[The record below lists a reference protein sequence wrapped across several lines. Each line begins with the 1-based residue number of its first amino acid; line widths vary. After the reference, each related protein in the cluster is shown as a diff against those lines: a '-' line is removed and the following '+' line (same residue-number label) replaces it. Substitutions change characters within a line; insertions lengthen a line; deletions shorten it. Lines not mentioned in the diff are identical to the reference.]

1 MIQLLDMTIDRLN
14 PDILIF
20 DPPPQSIQHFR
31 AVHRLAIALV
41 TIYFAASFILLLLG
55 SILLFDL
62 MLRSKIYGMAK
73 IDAPIVCGFV
83 AVFASLVNPLVVYI
97 LFKIEQ
103 PVLVRSCIFD
113 RHAGELSIQQ
123 YNLFDRHRR
132 TTTIPLN
139 KIVDIQVRQPL
150 PMSDDFSAISLM
162 TKQSSKPVYLFQ
174 KVSQQ
179 EISTFAM
186 KSLLEEVAI
195 IRKFLNLPS
204 EPPYTIVKRPKWYK
218 ILFATPIPNDLVRSI
233 DQNNDKLIYNLQ
245 SRRFWRKVSW
255 KFDAIAQRIEVESR
269 TLIGNRSKYIT
280 RLEIKSIAIKT
291 EFLPL
296 EVSTH
301 QLSISAHRR
310 QYQKQYSAI
319 LVPIVRGSSQKENRA
334 KLKPQSG
341 YWRIFTS
348 TDLAMVCDLADRI
361 QAHLNLPLD
370 ELRSTES
377 IELEPVGAIK

>member
-1 MIQLLDMTIDRLN
+1 MTIDRQS

-41 TIYFAASFILLLLG
+41 LIFFAAGLILLLSG

-62 MLRSKIYGMAK
+62 MLRYKIYVIAK
-73 IDAPIVCGFV
+73 IEAPIVCGLV
-83 AVFASLVNPLVVYI
+83 AVFVSLFNSLVVHI
-97 LFKIEQ
+97 LFKINK
-103 PVLVRSCIFD
+103 PVLVQSCTFD

-123 YNLFDRHRR
+123 YHLFDQHRK
-132 TTTIPLN
+132 TIIIPLN
-139 KIVDIQVRQPL
+139 TIVDIQVRHYPI
-150 PMSDDFSAISLM
+150 PMSNDFSAISLI

-174 KVSQQ
+174 KLSPK

-186 KSLLEEVAI
+186 KSLLKEVAI

-204 EPPYTIVKRPKWYK
+204 EPPYMIVKRPKWYK
-218 ILFATPIPNDLVRSI
+218 ILFATPIPDELIRSI
-233 DQNNDKLIYNLQ
+233 NQNNDKLTYNLQ
-245 SRRFWRKVSW
+245 SRQFWRKISW
-255 KFDAIAQRIEVESR
+255 KFDAIAQKIEIESW

-280 RLEIKSIAIKT
+280 RSEIRSIAIKT
-291 EFLPL
+291 EFLPI
-296 EVSTH
+296 EISTH
-301 QLSISAHRR
+301 KLARFAHRR

-319 LVPIVRGSSQKENRA
+319 LIPSNRA
-334 KLKPQSG
+334 KLKPQTG

-348 TDLAMVCDLADRI
+348 TDLPLVCDLVDRV

>member
-1 MIQLLDMTIDRLN
+1 MTIDRPN

-31 AVHRLAIALV
+31 AVHRPAIALV
-41 TIYFAASFILLLLG
+41 TIFFAAGLILLLLG

-62 MLRSKIYGMAK
+62 MLRYKIYGMAK
-73 IDAPIVCGFV
+73 IDAPIVCGLVAIFV
-83 AVFASLVNPLVVYI
+83 SLFNSLVVHI
-97 LFKIEQ
+97 IFKINK
-103 PVLVRSCIFD
+103 PVLVRSCTFD
-113 RHAGELSIQQ
+113 RHAGVLSIQQ

-132 TTTIPLN
+132 TITIPLN

-150 PMSDDFSAISLM
+150 PLSDDFYAISLM
-162 TKQSSKPVYLFQ
+162 TNQSSKPIYLFQ
-174 KVSQQ
+174 NVSPK

-195 IRKFLNLPS
+195 IRKFLNLSS
-204 EPPYTIVKRPKWYK
+204 EPPYMIVKRPKWYELSADPVFDEF
-218 ILFATPIPNDLVRSI
+218 IRSI
-233 DQNNDKLIYNLQ
+233 DQNNHKLICNLQ
-245 SRRFWRKVSW
+245 SRWFWQKVSW
-255 KFDAIAQRIEVESR
+255 KFDATEQIIEIESR
-269 TLIGNRSKYIT
+269 TLIDNSSKQII
-280 RLEIKSIAIKT
+280 RAEIKSIAIKT
-291 EFLPL
+291 EFLPI

-301 QLSISAHRR
+301 KLARFAHRR

-319 LVPIVRGSSQKENRA
+319 LIPSDRVN
-334 KLKPQSG
+334 LKPQSG

-348 TDLAMVCDLADRI
+348 TDLSMVCDLADRI

-377 IELEPVGAIK
+377 IELEPVGAMK